1 MKVIME
7 LLQPRKMQGGEGGGW
22 GVGGVGGYQAL
33 GTLNFY
39 PSLKNEILSL
49 VTLIK
54 LFFNIFKTSSGFLFQ
69 FEE

>member
-7 LLQPRKMQGGEGGGW
+7 LLQPRKMQGGEEGGW
-22 GVGGVGGYQAL
+22 GGYQAL